1 MTPPTGR
8 PTIEDVAAAS
18 SVSVATVSRALRG
31 LPNVASAT
39 RARVA
44 AAAAA
49 LNYEVDP
56 RASGLATG
64 KTMTIGL
71 VAPLFGL
78 WYADRVVVGAE
89 GVVAREGYD
98 LLVTSVRDVDSLDA
112 FLERARSFGRRIDG
126 ALLIDLFAGGDQLD
140 RLGELGVPAVSVGE
154 DLGRWPSVSVDNELA
169 AATATRHLLDTGHTR
184 IGLIGGVQHNTLSSP
199 VPERRRRGW
208 EAALTDAGLP
218 ADPEL
223 AVNGGFVVEGGA
235 TGLSTLLELDDPPT
249 AVFCMS
255 DRMALGALNEARRRG
270 LHVPR
275 DLSIIGFDDDD
286 IAESLGLSTMRQ
298 PVASLGATAA
308 ELLLGMIA
316 GEEPAQRSVTLPVDL
331 VVRASSAGGSVD

>member
-1 MTPPTGR
+1 LSPPSGR

-18 SVSVATVSRALRG
+18 NVSVATVSRALRG
-31 LPNVASAT
+31 LPNVAAET
-39 RARVA
+39 RARVRDA
-44 AAAAA
+44 ATA

-56 RASGLATG
+56 QASGLATG

-78 WYADRVVVGAE
+78 WYADQVVVGAE
-89 GVVAREGYD
+89 SVVARDGYD

-112 FLERARSFGRRIDG
+112 FLQRVRGFGRRIDG
-126 ALLIDLFAGGDQLD
+126 ALLIDLFAGGDQLT
-140 RLGELGVPAVSVGE
+140 RLAEIGVPAVSVGE
-154 DLGRWPSVSVDNELA
+154 DLGRWPSVTVDNEEA
-169 AATATRHLLDTGHTR
+169 AATATRHLLDAGHTR

-208 EAALTDAGLP
+208 EAALRSAGLR
-218 ADPEL
+218 ADPAL

-235 TGLSTLLELDDPPT
+235 AGLATLLELDEPPT

-270 LHVPR
+270 LDVPG
-275 DLSIIGFDDDD
+275 DLSIVGFDDDD
-286 IAESLGLSTMRQ
+286 IAESFGLSTMRQ
-298 PVASLGATAA
+298 PVTTIGATAA
-308 ELLLGMIA
+308 ELLLGMIS
-316 GEEPAQRSVTLPVDL
+316 GEAATDEVVTLPVEL
-331 VVRASSAGGSVD
+331 IVRASCGIAPR